1 MQMSNSERDT
11 LEVIS
16 FLKQED
22 SKKDEQVTNTNS
34 VMTLRLNGLQHGVKD
49 NYSYQLNYTCYGINH
64 YPQVLAVAIEW
75 VVIYALD
82 YIMLGGAIDFGGTHP
97 IDSDSCLVNSVIE
110 VETELHLIF
119 LLKQLSYLCIMI
131 Y

>member
-34 VMTLRLNGLQHGVKD
+34 VMTLRLNGLQYGVMD
-49 NYSYQLNYTCYGINH
+49 NSYQLNLLLDKSLSTWY
-64 YPQVLAVAIEW
+64 
-75 VVIYALD
+75 IYST
-82 YIMLGGAIDFGGTHP
+82 DFGRSYRMG
-97 IDSDSCLVNSVIE
+97 SDLF
-110 VETELHLIF
+110 T
-119 LLKQLSYLCIMI
+119 
-131 Y
+131 

>member
-64 YPQVLAVAIEW
+64 YPLGITQQVLAVVIDW
-75 VVIYALD
+75 VVIYVLD
-82 YIMLGGAIDFGGTHP
+82 YST
-97 IDSDSCLVNSVIE
+97 
-110 VETELHLIF
+110 
-119 LLKQLSYLCIMI
+119 LCWVAQ
-131 Y
+131 

>member
-34 VMTLRLNGLQHGVKD
+34 VMTLRLNGLQRGVMD
-49 NYSYQLNYTCYGINH
+49 NSYQLN
-64 YPQVLAVAIEW
+64 LL
-75 VVIYALD
+75 LD
-82 YIMLGGAIDFGGTHP
+82 KSLSTWYILNRFWQ
-97 IDSDSCLVNSVIE
+97 
-110 VETELHLIF
+110 EL
-119 LLKQLSYLCIMI
+119 
-131 Y
+131 

>member
-34 VMTLRLNGLQHGVKD
+34 VMILRLNGLQRGVMD
-49 NYSYQLNYTCYGINH
+49 NSYQLN
-64 YPQVLAVAIEW
+64 LL
-75 VVIYALD
+75 LD
-82 YIMLGGAIDFGGTHP
+82 KSLSTWYILNRFWQ
-97 IDSDSCLVNSVIE
+97 
-110 VETELHLIF
+110 EL
-119 LLKQLSYLCIMI
+119 
-131 Y
+131 